1 VAAVLTHPLWIDELS
16 ASERA
21 ALDPGVPQD
30 LDRRPDVLVVGG
42 GMLGLAT
49 ALACRR
55 AGLGRV
61 VVLEAARVGAGPS
74 GSAAGLLTP
83 EAHVGLDPPAFVEM
97 GRRSLGRWR
106 ALAAELPGIGLS
118 DLDVVVLEPHSPRFA
133 ADPSGPATALE
144 PEEVA
149 QRVPGLQG
157 RYEGTL
163 LPGQARVNPL
173 RALSAI
179 ARSLGIVATGVGL
192 ESVELRGGR
201 IRAVQTGAGRLEPGA
216 VVLCTGG
223 PPSGVGLEVDV
234 PSSWMRGHLIVTEP
248 APYRLPGRVDPLCTQ
263 LPDGRLLVG
272 GSLDAGATSPEVD
285 PSIVEGIRKWLVAA
299 LPWAES
305 LPVSHAWCCFRPLHA
320 DEMFVV
326 DRVPGVDNAW
336 FTSGHFRTG
345 VIMAPVVGDELAR
358 WVAGGEPSA
367 ALAPF
372 AAGRLAGT
380 GAEERG

>member
-1 VAAVLTHPLWIDELS
+1 MAAVLTHPLWIDELS
-16 ASERA
+16 APERA
-21 ALDPGVPQD
+21 ALDPGTPRD

-61 VVLEAARVGAGPS
+61 VVVEAARVGAGPS

-106 ALAAELPGIGLS
+106 ELDAEVPGIGLS
-118 DLDVVVLEPHSPRFA
+118 DLDVVVLEPHPGRFA
-133 ADPSGPATALE
+133 ADPSGPATPLE
-144 PEEVA
+144 ADEVA
-149 QRVPGLQG
+149 RRVPGLQG

-163 LPGQARVNPL
+163 LPGQARINPL
-173 RALSAI
+173 RALSAM
-179 ARSLGIVATGVGL
+179 ARSFGVVATGVGL
-192 ESVELRGGR
+192 ESVEARGGR
-201 IRAVQTGAGRLEPGA
+201 ITGVRTGAGRLEPGA
-216 VVLCTGG
+216 VVFCTGG
-223 PPSGVGLEVDV
+223 PPSGFGLEVDV
-234 PSSWMRGHLIVTEP
+234 PSSWMRGHLLVTEP
-248 APYRLPGRVDPLCTQ
+248 APYRLPGRVDPICTQ

-272 GSLDAGATSPEVD
+272 GSLDAGATSPEVE
-285 PSIVEGIRKWLVAA
+285 PSIVEGIRAWLVSA

-326 DRVPGVDNAW
+326 DRVPGVDNGW

-358 WVAGGEPSA
+358 WITEGGPSPALEP
-367 ALAPF
+367 F
-372 AAGRLAGT
+372 GAGRLAARPVEG
-380 GAEERG
+380 RR